1 MAAFLYFLT
10 ELRCRCLPGSA
21 SVSLVYEIIQN
32 PTAYDNNKCNSNN
45 TFRCFLRHLAFGT
58 DGIGIESQGIID
70 LMRGT
75 HGGSVCDYRHALIH
89 NGNRDQEFR
98 IRSFLIDREIF
109 FTVNDHVIIIR
120 TAPLDIGSYFAVFYG
135 DQSR

>member
-45 TFRCFLRHLAFGT
+45 TFRCFLRHLALEPM
-58 DGIGIESQGIID
+58 ES
-70 LMRGT
+70 
-75 HGGSVCDYRHALIH
+75 
-89 NGNRDQEFR
+89 E
-98 IRSFLIDREIF
+98 
-109 FTVNDHVIIIR
+109 
-120 TAPLDIGSYFAVFYG
+120 
-135 DQSR
+135 